1 MSKEWKRKHF
11 LCYVL
16 LYAAS
21 ADLVISSEEEAYI
34 IQQVGEKSYKRVKEE
49 FDQDNDSQRINKL
62 VSFSEDEDFD
72 EEYSKIVMN
81 DLEDLFLSDGDYSH
95 WEKSIGR
102 ALKRLMNA

>member
-21 ADLVISSEEEAYI
+21 ADLIITPEEESYI
-34 IQQVGEKSYKRVKEE
+34 KQQVGDKSFERVKGE
-49 FDQDNDSQRINKL
+49 FDQDNDVQRIKKIIA
-62 VSFSEDEDFD
+62 FSEDEDFD
-72 EEYSKIVMN
+72 EEYSKIVLN
-81 DLEDLFLSDGDYSH
+81 DLEDLFLSDGVYSH

-102 ALKRLMNA
+102 ALKRLINA